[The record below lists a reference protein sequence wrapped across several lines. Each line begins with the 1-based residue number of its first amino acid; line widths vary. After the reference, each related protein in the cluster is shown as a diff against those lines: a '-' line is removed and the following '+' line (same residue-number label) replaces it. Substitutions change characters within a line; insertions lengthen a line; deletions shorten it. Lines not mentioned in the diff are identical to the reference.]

1 MLAMDAHSNYDA
13 EGQLRHLT
21 GARSEAALENERPRP
36 RGDQGRSSP
45 EVQLCDS
52 EGYIDLIQKPVRP
65 IGTVEEVARGSSI
78 RSVVHQRAREAPW
91 CVDRVLIATTIRITE
106 GAERRTVAQ
115 TSLREGEVV
124 RVHVE
129 APRSVRTAQVHP
141 DLRGVVSIAE
151 DTLRRKRDLEE
162 NARRRREGR
171 GGRRRNVRPRGARGG
186 DDRRCHSSWRSWRR
200 RRCRSRRCGRRR
212 ARTHHVRAEPL
223 ALVDQLRAA
232 AVELPRFV
240 IQPQLSLTA

>member
-91 CVDRVLIATTIRITE
+91 CVDRVLIATTIRIAE
-106 GAERRTVAQ
+106 RAERRTVAE

-141 DLRGVVSIAE
+141 DLGGVVSIAE
-151 DTLRRKRDLEE
+151 DSLRRKRDLEK
-162 NARRRREGR
+162 NARRRRERR
-171 GGRRRNVRPRGARGG
+171 GGRRRNVRPRDARGG
-186 DDRRCHSSWRSWRR
+186 DDRRCHSSWRRWRS
-200 RRCRSRRCGRRR
+200 RRCRSCRC
-212 ARTHHVRAEPL
+212 RTHHVRAEPL

-232 AVELPRFV
+232 AVEL
-240 IQPQLSLTA
+240 